1 MENDRLSTYLIARLR
16 VMTYGSDGG
25 FDDEAVHPR
34 PVNHAATAATRTT
47 VAHRRLLGASSPSG

>member
-34 PVNHAATAATRTT
+34 PVNHAATRTT